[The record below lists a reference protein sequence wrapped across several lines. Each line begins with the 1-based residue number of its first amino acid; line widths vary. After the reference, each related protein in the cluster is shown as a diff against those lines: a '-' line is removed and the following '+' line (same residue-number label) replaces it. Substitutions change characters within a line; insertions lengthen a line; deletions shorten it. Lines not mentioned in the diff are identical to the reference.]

1 MKWRLERKCVLIIRL
16 PEGVQNT
23 SDCTCKISKTA
34 PYTLAIQYMEEKN
47 NYNEGSEAITKYV
60 KLIPQR
66 GQPEASQTSKIDI
79 DPRFCFQYAR
89 TMEGNS
95 S

>member
-1 MKWRLERKCVLIIRL
+1 MHTEIRM

-47 NYNEGSEAITKYV
+47 NYNEGSEPMIKYV

-66 GQPEASQTSKIDI
+66 RQPVVSHTSKIDI
-79 DPRFCFQYAR
+79 APRFCFQYAR

>member
-1 MKWRLERKCVLIIRL
+1 MKVRTEIRL

-60 KLIPQR
+60 KSIAQR
-66 GQPEASQTSKIDI
+66 RQPEVSHTSKIDI